1 MLRPGGRERW
11 DPPESQNFKTVRR
24 AYRAARPAV
33 RGRTIEIAMAP
44 TVDGQPPTGAVRR
57 RCGSAAEH
65 QNGQYALVAGSIET
79 RLNELG
85 LTLPAS
91 PKLPPGVTI
100 SFEWVRI
107 RGNRAFVSGHGPLA
121 PDGTPA
127 GPFGKVP
134 SEVPLEEAQES
145 ARLTALAVIAGLR
158 EAIGDLDRIASWA
171 MVNGFVNAD
180 PGFAQ
185 TTLVLNPFSDLI
197 LDVFGRDIGGHARTA
212 IGVATVPLNLPL
224 VVSAEVELS

>member
-1 MLRPGGRERW
+1 VPAGG
-11 DPPESQNFKTVRR
+11 V
-24 AYRAARPAV
+24 A
-33 RGRTIEIAMAP
+33 
-44 TVDGQPPTGAVRR
+44 RR
-57 RCGSAAEH
+57 RHSGH
-65 QNGQYALVAGSIET
+65 YALVAGSIES

-91 PKLPPGVTI
+91 TKLPPAVTV

-107 RGNRAFVSGHGPLA
+107 RGNRAFVSGHPPLA

-127 GPFGKVP
+127 GPYGKVP
-134 SEVPLEEAQES
+134 SEVPLEAAQES
-145 ARLTALAVIAGLR
+145 ARLTALAVIAGLQD
-158 EAIGDLDRIASWA
+158 AIGDLDRIAGWT

-197 LDVFGRDIGGHARTA
+197 LDVFGPDIGAHARTA
-212 IGVATVPLNLPL
+212 IGVVTVPLNLPL

>member
-1 MLRPGGRERW
+1 VL
-11 DPPESQNFKTVRR
+11 TVRR
-24 AYRAARPAV
+24 ARRARF
-33 RGRTIEIAMAP
+33 G
-44 TVDGQPPTGAVRR
+44 
-57 RCGSAAEH
+57 H
-65 QNGQYALVAGSIET
+65 YALVAGNVET

-100 SFEWVRI
+100 SFEWVQI
-107 RGNRAFVSGHGPLA
+107 RGNRALVSGHGPLA

-134 SEVPLEEAQES
+134 NEVPLEAAQES
-145 ARLTALAVIAGLR
+145 ARLTALAMIAGLR
-158 EAIGDLDRIASWA
+158 EAIGDLDRIAGWA

-197 LDVFGRDIGGHARTA
+197 LDVFGTDIGAHARTA
-212 IGVATVPLNLPL
+212 IGVVTVPLNLPL
-224 VVSAEVELS
+224 VVSAEVELL

>member
-1 MLRPGGRERW
+1 MSR
-11 DPPESQNFKTVRR
+11 
-24 AYRAARPAV
+24 
-33 RGRTIEIAMAP
+33 
-44 TVDGQPPTGAVRR
+44 QPLPI
-57 RCGSAAEH
+57 
-65 QNGQYALVAGSIET
+65 GQYSLMAGVIKA
-79 RLNELG
+79 RLKELG
-85 LTLPAS
+85 LTLPAN

-134 SEVPLEEAQES
+134 SEVPLEAAQGS
-145 ARLTALAVIAGLR
+145 ARLTALAVIAGLQQ
-158 EAIGDLDRIASWA
+158 AIDDLDRIAGWA

-180 PGFAQ
+180 PGYAE
-185 TTLVLNPFSDLI
+185 TTLVLNPFSDLVQ
-197 LDVFGRDIGGHARTA
+197 DVFGPDIGAHARTA